1 MGRTQHHKPGAA
13 NLLNI
18 LLIEDN
24 TIDAEMVSRLLGR
37 RTVATKNPQQTN
49 IIHVSY
55 FQQGLELL
63 AKNKDIDIVI
73 LDLHLPDGEGSA
85 LVQQLHEQHSD
96 VPVVVMTGLDSDE
109 STGVELVRHGA
120 EDYVSKNSVTES
132 SLHRSIRYA
141 IERRSLDNQIKQQ
154 SEILKEHNREL
165 ETFAYIASHDLRA
178 PLINIKG
185 FSSELKYSVDIL
197 VPLLEKIS
205 PKLSSEEK
213 DAVANLLKESIPQ
226 ALGFIQ
232 NSADKMNKL
241 VSALLQYSR
250 LGKRKLVYESIDVNQ
265 LVQQCINTMQ
275 YQIKTSGARI
285 MVDPLPVIAADRLS
299 IEQVFS
305 NLLDNAVKY
314 LDPGR
319 SGEIRIAASQDKK
332 GTIFSITDNGPGI
345 ADGDTHKVFEIFR
358 RGEAAVNVPG
368 EGIGMP
374 NARTIIKRHN
384 GDIWFESE
392 PGRGT
397 AFFFNIPFDLPANE
411 EVNDAS

>member
-1 MGRTQHHKPGAA
+1 MGRTEHNKPGTV

-24 TIDAEMVSRLLGR
+24 TIDAEMVARLLSR
-37 RTVATKNPQQTN
+37 HHTRDRNAQQTN
-49 IIHVSY
+49 IIHVGY
-55 FQQGLELL
+55 FQQGLEVL
-63 AKNKDIDIVI
+63 ANNKDIDIVI
-73 LDLHLPDGEGSA
+73 LDLHLPDGEGRT

-109 STGVELVRHGA
+109 SMGVELVRQGA
-120 EDYVSKNSVTES
+120 EDYVSKNSVTEN

-141 IERRSLDNQIKQQ
+141 IERRSLDNQIKRQ
-154 SEILKEHNREL
+154 SEVLKEHNREL

-205 PKLSSEEK
+205 PKLSAEERES
-213 DAVANLLKESIPQ
+213 VAKLLEESIPQ

-241 VSALLQYSR
+241 VAALLQYSR
-250 LGKRKLVYESIDVNQ
+250 LGKRELVYESIDVNQ
-265 LVQQCINTMQ
+265 LVKQCINTMQ
-275 YQIKTSGARI
+275 HQIKTSGAGI
-285 MVDPLPVIAADRLS
+285 TVDQLPVITADRLS

-314 LDPGR
+314 LAPGR
-319 SGEIRIAASQDKK
+319 AGEIRIAASQDKK
-332 GTIFSITDNGPGI
+332 GTIFSVTDNGLGI
-345 ADGDTHKVFEIFR
+345 ADGDLHKVFEMFR
-358 RGEAAVNVPG
+358 RGEAAVQVPG

-374 NARTIIKRHN
+374 NARAILKRHN
-384 GDIWFESE
+384 GDIWFKSA
-392 PGRGT
+392 PGKGST
-397 AFFFNIPFDLPANE
+397 FFFNIPFDLPASE
-411 EVNDAS
+411 EVSDAS

>member
-1 MGRTQHHKPGAA
+1 MGRTQNHRPGTAK
-13 NLLNI
+13 LLNI

-24 TIDAEMVSRLLGR
+24 TVDAEMVARLLDR
-37 RTVATKNPQQTN
+37 RTVAAKSPQQTN
-49 IIHVSY
+49 IIHVGY

-73 LDLHLPDGEGSA
+73 LDLHLPDGEGRA

-109 STGVELVRHGA
+109 SLGVELVRHGA

-132 SLHRSIRYA
+132 SLRRSIRYA
-141 IERRSLDNQIKQQ
+141 IERRGLDNQIKRQ
-154 SEILKEHNREL
+154 SEIVKEHNREL

-185 FSSELKYSVDIL
+185 FSSELKNSVDTLVSLLAKVSPIL
-197 VPLLEKIS
+197 SAEEKETVVKLLEG
-205 PKLSSEEK
+205 
-213 DAVANLLKESIPQ
+213 SIPQ

-232 NSADKMNKL
+232 SSADKMNKL

-250 LGKRKLVYESIDVNQ
+250 LGKRKLVYESIDINQ
-265 LVQQCINTMQ
+265 VVQHCIDTMQ
-275 YQIKTSGARI
+275 HQIKTSGATI
-285 MVDPLPVIAADRLS
+285 MVDQLPMITADRLS

-314 LDPGR
+314 LDQGR
-319 SGEIRIAASQDKK
+319 AGEIRIVASQDKT
-332 GTIFSITDNGPGI
+332 GTTFAVTDNGIGI
-345 ADGDTHKVFEIFR
+345 VDGDIHKVFEIFR
-358 RGEAAVNVPG
+358 RGEAAAKVAG

-374 NARTIIKRHN
+374 NARAIIKRHN
-384 GDIWFESE
+384 GDIWFEST

-397 AFFFNIPFDLPANE
+397 TFFFNIPFDLPADEN
-411 EVNDAS
+411 VNDAN